1 MRVFPL
7 MISLSLALP
16 YVGRADEPTVP
27 APATA
32 SAASGENITAAASLA
47 GTATAAAAESPAN
60 VAAEKTPLQLKKAAA
75 EARIRQYGVNGFKPE
90 ATKSGEILYCKKE
103 APVGSRFE
111 TKQCRTFEQIRD
123 QALQGKEYLERMQN
137 VVPEAKDEGNWQDRL
152 DLGPLTAHV

>member
-7 MISLSLALP
+7 LISLSLALP
-16 YVGRADEPTVP
+16 YIGRADEPTVP

-32 SAASGENITAAASLA
+32 SATSGENITAAATVA
-47 GTATAAAAESPAN
+47 GTATATEPPAN
-60 VAAEKTPLQLKKAAA
+60 VAVEKTPLQLKKEAA
-75 EARIRQYGVNGFKPE
+75 EARIKQYGVNGFKPE

-137 VVPEAKDEGNWQDRL
+137 VVPESRK
-152 DLGPLTAHV
+152 